1 MATAAAAATGT
12 PATEFSFFED
22 TKRTERIKIMDIV
35 DKSTKE
41 IYIGNDEDVEEA
53 LEREIRCPCLGRKI
67 ETKGVVSIAYFKKDD
82 LEKNKGRIDAGTL
95 QLIAT
100 IISNEDK
107 LEPDERERIKGAFNG
122 PPLNLMRTLVEVD
135 NALQRRAQ
143 TANYQLFQSFTD
155 DDVKDP
161 TFPKY
166 QGISQAPQAPSVK
179 CDVET
184 GKDYPFKPVV
194 RRSRSIEK
202 REPDILVYM
211 YDEDN
216 IMDRPAV
223 VLDKDSAAQMGLP
236 KFVVSSLLLFFPSR
250 FSRFSLAIFQKTKSK
265 RAKGSEHYIDGDF
278 HTNGDCLL
286 HRCAYFFLFCRL
298 FMGCFR
304 VGNRRAETKT
314 RTSTGSSLEG
324 TISFAKGSSLIQEES
339 DVNGHG

>member
-12 PATEFSFFED
+12 PATEFSFFEE

-236 KFVVSSLLLFFPSR
+236 KFVVSSLLLFSPLVFHGFRWQSFRKPSPNAPKEVSITLTEISTPMVTVCYIVVHTFSFLPSFHGLFPGWKQTSR
-250 FSRFSLAIFQKTKSK
+250 NEDENIYRVELGRYYFVC
-265 RAKGSEHYIDGDF
+265 KGKLTHPG
-278 HTNGDCLL
+278 
-286 HRCAYFFLFCRL
+286 R
-298 FMGCFR
+298 
-304 VGNRRAETKT
+304 K
-314 RTSTGSSLEG
+314 
-324 TISFAKGSSLIQEES
+324 
-339 DVNGHG
+339 